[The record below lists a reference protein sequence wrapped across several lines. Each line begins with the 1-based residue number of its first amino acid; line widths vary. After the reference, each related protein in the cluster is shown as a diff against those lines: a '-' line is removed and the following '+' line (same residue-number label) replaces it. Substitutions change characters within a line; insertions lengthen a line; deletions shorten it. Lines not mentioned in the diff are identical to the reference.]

1 MMISENTSNALD
13 VLLGAFFDLNRTTD
27 RMVSI
32 MQNKFA
38 MPNAAN
44 IVHHKIAHLYPLLA
58 DKISEI
64 KDNYNIPSVY
74 PETHRDDR
82 DYENTKDMFETL
94 LNENFDAYKMIQYT
108 YQIAQENNDLNVCSE
123 LIDFM
128 NKFNKVIG
136 QIYTLR
142 DKGLELTDNF
152 DQFDDH
158 INVYGIVGLP
168 ELIDNQDE
176 EEEED
181 D

>member
-44 IVHHKIAHLYPLLA
+44 IIHHRIAHLYPLLA

-64 KDNYNIPSVY
+64 KDKYNMSSVY
-74 PETHRDDR
+74 PETHRDGR
-82 DYENTKDMFETL
+82 DYKNTNDMFDTL
-94 LNENFDAYKMIQYT
+94 LNENLDVYKMIKYT
-108 YQIAQENNDLNVCSE
+108 YQIAQENGDLNVCAE
-123 LIDFM
+123 LIDFI
-128 NKFNKVIG
+128 NKFNTVVG

-142 DKGLELTDNF
+142 DKGLELTDSF

-158 INVYGIVGLP
+158 IDEYGIVGLP
-168 ELIDNQDE
+168 ELMNENE
-176 EEEED
+176 EEGED